1 MGLLAHMNV
10 FSCALLHFIS
20 LSRIAF
26 ADYVHVMLSCVC
38 DLQDTEAYGAGAIPN
53 PPSALKHSDSAWS
66 LQSMGSSSNSSYDG
80 SECSDDSAQQSGG
93 HVAQRRRR
101 GRAVLVAGLA
111 VGALAFSGACGGC
124 SSSSLKA
131 GRRHHAR
138 LSRPAV
144 QQQKGQHVVLSHR
157 LEEVPE
163 LLED

>member
-1 MGLLAHMNV
+1 MG
-10 FSCALLHFIS
+10 S
-20 LSRIAF
+20 
-26 ADYVHVMLSCVC
+26 
-38 DLQDTEAYGAGAIPN
+38 
-53 PPSALKHSDSAWS
+53 
-66 LQSMGSSSNSSYDG
+66 SSSNSSYDG

>member
-1 MGLLAHMNV
+1 M
-10 FSCALLHFIS
+10 
-20 LSRIAF
+20 RY
-26 ADYVHVMLSCVC
+26 YV
-38 DLQDTEAYGAGAIPN
+38 QDPEAYGAGGIPN
-53 PPSALKHSDSAWS
+53 PPTVMKHSDSAWS
-66 LQSMGSSSNSSYDG
+66 LQSMGGCSSSNNSSYDG
-80 SECSDDSAQQSGG
+80 SECSDDSAQQAGG

-124 SSSSLKA
+124 SSSSSLKV

-144 QQQKGQHVVLSHR
+144 QQQQKGQPVVSHR

-163 LLED
+163 LLEE